1 MQSRYPAPTRRTLLG
16 WGGRVAGTLAAI
28 PLLSRARRAFAGK
41 PSAPVPQPARAT
53 PEAFAARAIEMRDLA
68 VRTGDQGYG
77 AVIVKD
83 GRIIGQAP
91 SRVVFH
97 KDPTAHAEME
107 ALRDAAKRVGRA
119 GMRGAVMYGSA
130 RACAMCE
137 AGAYWAGIGELRHG
151 ASARGGDAPRLR
163 KC

>member
-1 MQSRYPAPTRRTLLG
+1 MMKRRQLLGRFLAGLGAILLPTLLRGRRAHATKPPAP
-16 WGGRVAGTLAAI
+16 I
-28 PLLSRARRAFAGK
+28 
-41 PSAPVPQPARAT
+41 PQPAEAT
-53 PEAFAARAIEMRDLA
+53 PKAFAARAIEMRDLA
-68 VRTGDQGYG
+68 VRTGDQSYG

-83 GRIIGQAP
+83 GKIIGQAP

-107 ALRDAAKRVGRA
+107 ALRDAAKRVGRG
-119 GMRGAVMYGSA
+119 GMRGATMYGSS

-151 ASARGGDAPRLR
+151 AAAQGGTAPGLR
-163 KC
+163 SSC